1 MVVII
6 GGGRA
11 GSHHA
16 RQLLKAARSG
26 RLPGERLLIVDRS
39 PACPAATEFGDA
51 PEVSFACSDWRD
63 FLVSWLGAAS
73 PSDHLVPAPLAPHL
87 LWEWLA
93 TELAADPA
101 EPPRGWGLPYEQPG
115 PGRELFLS
123 AAAWIC
129 PETCVEPEHC
139 PVLHAPRDWDLGDL
153 IEQRAGRLG
162 YQAAVFRCI
171 HLAGGVASI
180 RAGAVQAASARL
192 AGRAGDRVLVATS
205 SRCHAALGALTLP
218 AVG

>member
-1 MVVII
+1 MVVVI

-11 GSHHA
+11 GSRHA
-16 RQLLKAARSG
+16 RQLLKAVRSARL
-26 RLPGERLLIVDRS
+26 RGERLLIVDRS
-39 PACPAATEFGDA
+39 PTCPAASEFRDDA
-51 PEVSFACSDWRD
+51 EVSFAWSDWRD

-93 TELAADPA
+93 AELGAEPA
-101 EPPRGWGLPYEQPG
+101 EPPRAWGLPYEQPG

-123 AAAWIC
+123 AAAWLC
-129 PETCVEPEHC
+129 PETCVEPAHC

-153 IEQRAGRLG
+153 IEQRAGALG
-162 YQAAVFRCI
+162 YRVAVFRCL
-171 HLAGGVASI
+171 HLAGGIAGI
-180 RAGAVQAASARL
+180 RVEAVQAARARL
-192 AGRAGDRVLVATS
+192 AGRAGERVLVATS
-205 SRCHAALGALTLP
+205 SRCHAALGALTLR